1 MSVMIGGV
9 TERLAPDSNFLEPG
23 GFNDSF
29 TINVT
34 LRDEARVRVA
44 AAVTILSG
52 IFQVHYCSCSEKKT
66 YWSKIGFG
74 LTYTPFLYTFAH
86 LTFPLRVFVCV
97 RGLLWGFFLAP
108 LSVIFL
114 FFPALK
120 WTLLA
125 CRLLLAWSSLVLWW
139 PTCRSHWCEVTPRVL
154 PSTSSFP
161 NSSTPLASTRSDTPD
176 PFHSFT

>member
-1 MSVMIGGV
+1 MMSVMIGGV

-66 YWSKIGFG
+66 ILVQNWFWIDLYIILIHICSFNISITCICVCESVVVG
-74 LTYTPFLYTFAH
+74 L
-86 LTFPLRVFVCV
+86 
-97 RGLLWGFFLAP
+97 FLAP

-114 FFPALK
+114 FSRPLK

-125 CRLLLAWSSLVLWW
+125 CRLLLAWSSLVLW
-139 PTCRSHWCEVTPRVL
+139 
-154 PSTSSFP
+154 
-161 NSSTPLASTRSDTPD
+161 
-176 PFHSFT
+176 